1 MTEETEIPPIQLTRL
16 SRVSLV
22 TAWQLQEARKL
33 AEQQLGFGIVTEDQ
47 VVAIAQ
53 IIATNLHS
61 EIVRNK

>member
-1 MTEETEIPPIQLTRL
+1 MTEETEISPMQLTRL
-16 SRVSLV
+16 SRASLL